1 VPNYLCNIIIFYW
14 IATAFRKTIVALNN
28 QGQNNKSQ
36 VVTQMFSVYVLAL
49 LAVTA
54 IVIYN
59 ITELGNEDK
68 NWKSRAF
75 FQNVFFMIFIAFI
88 ISYLII
94 LRPSSAA
101 SSETFNVYSDLQ
113 SEIGDDEEIVQEEN
127 DKRDMEMTGDRL
139 TENK

>member
-1 VPNYLCNIIIFYW
+1 
-14 IATAFRKTIVALNN
+14 
-28 QGQNNKSQ
+28 
-36 VVTQMFSVYVLAL
+36 MFSVYVLAL

-59 ITELGNEDK
+59 IAELGNEDK
-68 NWKSRAF
+68 NWKSKAF

-139 TENK
+139 TENKWNQWI